1 MVVLV
6 ALVVLVI
13 GLVFLRVQLMKI
25 ASAVAQTLHA
35 FADEYNSAYR
45 DDEDEEDQDDQ
56 PSSNEST
63 QRDNHYIGK
72 DMKNSKT
79 HQL

>member
-1 MVVLV
+1 MMLFV

-13 GLVFLRVQLMKI
+13 GLVLFRERLMKI
-25 ASAVAQTLHA
+25 ASAVALTLHA

-45 DDEDEEDQDDQ
+45 DDEDEEDQDEQ
-56 PSSNEST
+56 SSSNESV

-72 DMKNSKT
+72 EMKQRKT
-79 HQL
+79 QQ